1 MKYMSKDVIKQLF
14 EVFNDIYD
22 NAEKEHDMLIVSHSK
37 SEWIAVNFGVS
48 QRTAQRWIAE
58 HKEKQVC
65 DTIQNKKEIQD
76 ETHRSR
82 NGGVIR

>member
-58 HKEKQVC
+58 HKEKQVL
-65 DTIQNKKEIQD
+65 DKVREKRWKLNESFSP
-76 ETHRSR
+76 RR
-82 NGGVIR
+82 RGR

>member
-22 NAEKEHDMLIVSHSK
+22 NAEKEHDMIIVSHSK

-48 QRTAQRWIAE
+48 QRTA
-58 HKEKQVC
+58 
-65 DTIQNKKEIQD
+65 
-76 ETHRSR
+76 
-82 NGGVIR
+82 